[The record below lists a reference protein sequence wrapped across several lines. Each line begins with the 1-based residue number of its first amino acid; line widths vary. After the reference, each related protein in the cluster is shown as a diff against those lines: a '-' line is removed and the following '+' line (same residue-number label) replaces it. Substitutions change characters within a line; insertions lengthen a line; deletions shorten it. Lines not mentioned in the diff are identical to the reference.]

1 MVQLVKRVT
10 LAIEAYQDP
19 QGRMDKLVLLGS
31 WDHQGLLD
39 PLGPQV
45 LDVQQDL
52 DLRIPKALEVSGCC
66 MNPGFLDQWLQV
78 VPKEKKEIRAPRVTE
93 GWMETA
99 LWDLPGPGDHQDA

>member
-1 MVQLVKRVT
+1 MT

-52 DLRIPKALEVSGCC
+52 DLRYVLLSEVKG
-66 MNPGFLDQWLQV
+66 
-78 VPKEKKEIRAPRVTE
+78 
-93 GWMETA
+93 
-99 LWDLPGPGDHQDA
+99 